1 MHREQLTVEEII
13 RLLRDVDMKLSLRKN
28 LRQIFWEMGISE
40 QTYYRWRKEY
50 GEMKA
55 ALVLVNRD
63 RVLK

>member
-40 QTYYRWRKEY
+40 QTYYRCRKEY

-55 ALVLVNRD
+55 ILINRD